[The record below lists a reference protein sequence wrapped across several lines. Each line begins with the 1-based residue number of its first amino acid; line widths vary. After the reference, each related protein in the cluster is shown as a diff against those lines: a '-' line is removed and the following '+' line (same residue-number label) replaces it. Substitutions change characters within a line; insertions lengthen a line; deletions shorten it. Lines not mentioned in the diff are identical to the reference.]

1 MNLIDKLNLNTD
13 GKIIFKNFSYLSLLR
28 LFNILSQYILIS
40 FLVRTLGSEK
50 YGVLVW
56 ALSIIQYLIIVI
68 NFGFN
73 TYAAKYIPEN
83 ANNPNKLNKI
93 FSAILSIKLF
103 LFLMSSII
111 LISLIFTF
119 PAFKENYSLL
129 LILLGLGLG
138 EAIFP
143 IWLFQGKERLEIPTK
158 IVFVFKLLLV
168 LGTITFIYDPSQLN
182 RYAYFLTL
190 SQLLIGLTG
199 MIFATSALQIKFE
212 SFNLS
217 FLKGILSEAFIFF
230 LGGIFSKTFNF
241 AAIFLIGLYFSMKDV
256 ASFDI
261 SFKILAAIQ
270 LPFETLSMVI
280 FPTIVRTQNR
290 KLNQKF
296 IFYSFV
302 ISLFLWGFTYW
313 QAELLISLL
322 GGEDLLAYSSL
333 LQTLSVLIPIVVLT
347 YFLGTNTLVAFGYQN
362 QFNYSFIFPSIIY
375 IFILLYLWKN
385 ELLTFELIVY
395 SRILVELLMV
405 CYRLFFA
412 IKYKLIFI
420 SR

>member
-1 MNLIDKLNLNTD
+1 MNLIDKLNLNAD

-50 YGVLVW
+50 YGVFVW
-56 ALSIIQYLIIVI
+56 ALSIIQYLIVVV

-83 ANNPNKLNKI
+83 AENPSKLNKI
-93 FSAILSIKLF
+93 FSAILSVKLF

-111 LISLIFTF
+111 FISLIFTF
-119 PAFKENYSLL
+119 PAFKENYQLL

-138 EAIFP
+138 EVIFP

-168 LGTITFIYDPSQLN
+168 LGTIAFIIDPSHLY
-182 RYAYFLTL
+182 RYAYFLTI

-199 MIFATSALQIKFE
+199 LLFALSKLQIRFE
-212 SFNLS
+212 AFNLS
-217 FLKGILSEAFIFF
+217 FLKNIISEAFIFF
-230 LGGIFSKTFNF
+230 IGGIFGKTFNF

-280 FPTIVRTQNR
+280 FPTITRTQNR
-290 KLNQKF
+290 ILNQKF
-296 IFYSFV
+296 VFYSFV
-302 ISLFLWGFTYW
+302 ISLFLWALTYW
-313 QAELLISLL
+313 QADFLISLL

-362 QFNYSFIFPSIIY
+362 QFNYSFIFSSIIY
-375 IFILLYLWKN
+375 ILILLYLWRN

-405 CYRLFFA
+405 CYRLFIA

>member
-217 FLKGILSEAFIFF
+217 FLKGIISEAFIFF

>member
-1 MNLIDKLNLNTD
+1 MNLISKLNLGSD

-40 FLVRTLGSEK
+40 YLIRILGSEK
-50 YGVLVW
+50 YGVFVW

-83 ANNPNKLNKI
+83 ADNPNKLNRI
-93 FSAILSIKLF
+93 FTAILCVKLF
-103 LFLMSSII
+103 LFFISATIFII
-111 LISLIFTF
+111 LIFNF
-119 PAFKENYSLL
+119 PAFRENYMLL

-168 LGTITFIYDPSQLN
+168 LGTIAFIINPSHLI
-182 RYAYFLTL
+182 RYAGFLTF

-199 MIFATSALQIKFE
+199 MIFAITKLQMKFE

-217 FLKGILSEAFIFF
+217 FLKNLVSEAFIFF
-230 LGGIFSKTFNF
+230 IGGIFGKTFNF
-241 AAIFLIGLYFSMKDV
+241 AAIFLIGLYFSMTDV

-261 SFKILAAIQ
+261 SIKILAAIQ

-280 FPTIVRTQNR
+280 FPTIVRTQNLR
-290 KLNQKF
+290 LNQKF
-296 IFYSFV
+296 IFYSFA
-302 ISLFLWGFTYW
+302 ISIILWGITYW
-313 QAELLISLL
+313 QADFLISLL
-322 GGEDLLAYSSL
+322 GGEELLTYSPL
-333 LQTLSVLIPIVVLT
+333 LQTLSVMIPIVVLT

-362 QFNYSFIFPSIIY
+362 QYNYSFIFPSIIY
-375 IFILLYLWKN
+375 VLILLYLWKM

-395 SRILVELLMV
+395 SRIFVELLMV
-405 CYRLFFA
+405 LYRLFVA

>member
-1 MNLIDKLNLNTD
+1 MNLISKLNLGSD

-50 YGVLVW
+50 YGVFVW
-56 ALSIIQYLIIVI
+56 ALSLIQYLIIVV

-83 ANNPNKLNKI
+83 ANNPEKLNKI
-93 FSAILSIKLF
+93 FSAILSFKLF
-103 LFLMSSII
+103 LFLIS
-111 LISLIFTF
+111 SLIFILWIVNF
-119 PAFKENYSLL
+119 PAFKENYHLF

-138 EAIFP
+138 DAIFP

-158 IVFVFKLLLV
+158 IVFVFKLLLI
-168 LGTITFIYDPSQLN
+168 LATITFIVNPSHLN
-182 RYAYFLTL
+182 RYAYFLTF
-190 SQLLIGLTG
+190 SQLLIGFSGLVYALTK
-199 MIFATSALQIKFE
+199 LQIRFE
-212 SFNLS
+212 PFNFN
-217 FLKGILSEAFIFF
+217 FLKKLVSEAFIFF
-230 LGGIFSKTFNF
+230 IGGIFGKTFNF

-280 FPTIVRTQNR
+280 FPTIARTQNLQ
-290 KLNQKF
+290 LNQKF
-296 IFYSFV
+296 IFYSFA
-302 ISLFLWGFTYW
+302 ISLILWAITYW
-313 QAELLISLL
+313 QADFLISLL
-322 GGEDLLAYSSL
+322 GGEELLAYSPL
-333 LQTLSVLIPIVVLT
+333 LQTLSVMIPIVVLT

-375 IFILLYLWKN
+375 ILILLYLWKMN
-385 ELLTFELIVY
+385 LLTFELIVY
-395 SRILVELLMV
+395 SRIFVELLMV
-405 CYRLFFA
+405 LYRLFVA

>member
-1 MNLIDKLNLNTD
+1 MNLINKLNLGPE
-13 GKIIFKNFSYLSLLR
+13 GKLIFKNFSYLSLLR

-40 FLVRTLGSEK
+40 LLVRILGSEK
-50 YGVLVW
+50 YGVFVW
-56 ALSIIQYLIIVI
+56 ALSLIQYLIIVI

-83 ANNPNKLNKI
+83 AGNQDKLNKI
-93 FSAILSIKLF
+93 FTAILSFKLF
-103 LFLMSSII
+103 LFFISSLIF
-111 LISLIFTF
+111 ISLIFYL
-119 PAFKENYSLL
+119 PVFKENYPLF

-143 IWLFQGKERLEIPTK
+143 IWLFQGKERLEVPTK

-168 LGTITFIYDPSQLN
+168 LGTIAFIMNPSHLY
-182 RYAYFLTL
+182 RYAYFLTF
-190 SQLLIGLTG
+190 SQLLIGITG
-199 MIFATSALQIKFE
+199 MIYALTKMQIRFE
-212 SFNLS
+212 SFNFS
-217 FLKGILSEAFIFF
+217 FLKDLVSEAFTFF
-230 LGGIFSKTFNF
+230 IGGIFGKTFNF

-280 FPTIVRTQNR
+280 FPTIARTQNL

-296 IFYSFV
+296 VFYSFFV
-302 ISLFLWGFTYW
+302 SLILWALTYW
-313 QAELLISLL
+313 QADFLISLL
-322 GGEDLLAYSSL
+322 GGEELLAYSSL

-347 YFLGTNTLVAFGYQN
+347 YLLGTNTLVAFGYQN

-375 IFILLYLWKN
+375 ILILFYLWKM

-395 SRILVELLMV
+395 SRIFVELLMV
-405 CYRLFFA
+405 LYRLFIA